1 MQTYRILLSNMR
13 PACVILRWA
22 LAFALLFGAMAAQA
36 AITITRTSSPVFYI
50 DTGITPPLTGMYA
63 SYQITSTTNVADAW
77 VRAESFTGGVV
88 GLGPNEDGVVHL
100 GALTAGVTK
109 TAFFYLTAT
118 SATASSQSH
127 SVVVYDRNPAL
138 AGAVSLASGSITIS
152 AVQETI

>member
-1 MQTYRILLSNMR
+1 MQTYRIVLSNMR

-50 DTGITPPLTGMYA
+50 DTSITPALTGMYA
-63 SYQITSTTNVADAW
+63 SYQITSTTDVPDAW

-100 GALTAGVTK
+100 GALTAGG
-109 TAFFYLTAT
+109 
-118 SATASSQSH
+118 H
-127 SVVVYDRNPAL
+127 ENC
-138 AGAVSLASGSITIS
+138 VSLLDRDERHDQFTVA
-152 AVQETI
+152 